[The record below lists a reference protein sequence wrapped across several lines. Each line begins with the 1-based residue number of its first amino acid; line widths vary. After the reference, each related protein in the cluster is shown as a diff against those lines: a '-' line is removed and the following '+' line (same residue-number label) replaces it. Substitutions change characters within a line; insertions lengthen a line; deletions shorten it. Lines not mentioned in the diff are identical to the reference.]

1 MFIHVYLFLLNFL
14 NYTRTQ
20 NVHIDSLLESE
31 LSSNSD
37 ESIIISTATP
47 FAKNRTIVR
56 KSYDDDDNYL
66 MLKDNHH
73 APKEMCACAKIVR
86 VINPY
91 SDLVPFKSFQTAN
104 MQCAICLSIAQQIQ
118 TTLADYK
125 IGLNNPT
132 VEIAAIRYGI
142 RSFCKRHF
150 SVLLLRDNLQRFEAV
165 SNILKHASNE
175 VEGHWASLLN
185 LTCNKYMDHINVI
198 SFYNI
203 LLETTSS
210 ISSFLC
216 RYGTLPK
223 YN

>member
-1 MFIHVYLFLLNFL
+1 MVDNTHHETYNEQVLTFYVILDLQMKL
-14 NYTRTQ
+14 T
-20 NVHIDSLLESE
+20 
-31 LSSNSD
+31 
-37 ESIIISTATP
+37 TP

-150 SVLLLRDNLQRFEAV
+150 SVLLLRDHLQRFEAV

-216 RYGTLPK
+216 RYGRYQSIIKLNPNTDE
-223 YN
+223 